1 MNLDQREMA
10 RQIREVLEEKG
21 IPFVFAPSELV
32 HKLGLHKRETYAD
45 WPIWKIERKGNRIY
59 KTSNLVL
66 LANYLA
72 SIGK

>member
-32 HKLGLHKRETYAD
+32 HKLGVHKRETYAD
-45 WPIWKIERKGNRIY
+45 WPIWKIERKETEFTKQATLCCLQTI
-59 KTSNLVL
+59 
-66 LANYLA
+66 
-72 SIGK
+72 